1 MEMPDLPPSEKRSEE
16 RKQLK
21 FWIEQCHRFEQQILE
36 LKEDIATL
44 ESQKLTAEALLH
56 HWFPEVMASRSE
68 SYFAAG
74 WLVDLDKKLP
84 EMDQDIHDAAML
96 LGEIP
101 THWNRDSEP
110 ESAERRI
117 YP

>member
-21 FWIEQCHRFEQQILE
+21 FWIERCHSLE
-36 LKEDIATL
+36 EEVTELR
-44 ESQKLTAEALLH
+44 QEALNLATSESLCKSILH
-56 HWFPEVMASRSE
+56 NWFPEVMAARSE

-74 WLVDLDKKLP
+74 WLVDLDIKLS
-84 EMDQDIHDAAML
+84 EMDQDIHDAAMI

-101 THWNRDSEP
+101 TRWDIDTEP
-110 ESAERRI
+110 QSAIRRI